1 MDFSFNIQPIYSYPN
16 DELTNLFN
24 TYDYYDSLENEL
36 MNTIDHDVLIETAI
50 QLSLQTQQPVTKR
63 IIDNDVLSKLEC
75 IIYDSSY
82 LDTVKNC
89 ITCPI
94 SLEDFQEGDEII
106 KLPCLHYFLKLP
118 IYNWLQN
125 ESASCPICRYQFKYK
140 ELVKLEA
147 IETNDHEIHDHD
159 NIGYEWNQDLDIEL
173 LIDSILNE
181 LD

>member
-1 MDFSFNIQPIYSYPN
+1 MDFSFNIQPIYSYH

-36 MNTIDHDVLIETAI
+36 MNTIEHDSIETAI
-50 QLSLQTQQPVTKR
+50 QLSLQTQQPVTKK
-63 IIDNDVLSKLEC
+63 IIDDDVLPKLEC
-75 IIYDSSY
+75 IIYNSSCSN
-82 LDTVKNC
+82 TINNC

-125 ESASCPICRYQFKYK
+125 ESASCPVCRYQFKYK
-140 ELVKLEA
+140 ELVRIEA
-147 IETNDHEIHDHD
+147 IDPEIHYDD
-159 NIGYEWNQDLDIEL
+159 NIGYEWNHDLDIDS

-181 LD
+181 LE